1 MNKLKDG
8 DFIDT
13 DAFNWCQW
21 PEEKNKK
28 IKPQQK
34 PKTYDVNIRITG
46 GILSYVLAGCS
57 ILLSIVGFLMLITMI
72 VIQFEM

>member
-1 MNKLKDG
+1 MEKVRDG

-13 DAFNWCQW
+13 SAFDWCKW

-28 IKPQQK
+28 IKHQQK
-34 PKTYDVNIRITG
+34 RKTYDVNIRLTG

-57 ILLSIVGFLMLITMI
+57 ILLSVVGFLMMVTMI
-72 VIQFEM
+72 VIRFGI

>member
-1 MNKLKDG
+1 MEIEKNS
-8 DFIDT
+8 DFDT
-13 DAFNWCQW
+13 DAFSWCQW

-72 VIQFEM
+72 VIQFGM

>member
-13 DAFNWCQW
+13 DAFSWCQW

-28 IKPQQK
+28 ISLQQK
-34 PKTYDVNIRITG
+34 AKTYDVNVRLTG

-72 VIQFEM
+72 VIQFGM

>member
-1 MNKLKDG
+1 MEKVRDG

-13 DAFNWCQW
+13 DAFSWCQW

-28 IKPQQK
+28 ITPNQK
-34 PKTYDVNIRITG
+34 PKTYDVNVRLTG

-57 ILLSIVGFLMLITMI
+57 IMLSITGFLMMITMI
-72 VIQFEM
+72 VIQFGI